1 MAGGLI
7 LIPVYGVVWGMVDDV
22 CCGLHVVRSTCL
34 LNSDGDTGVCHGRR
48 STRAGMGSPGRGE
61 SGGFAFA
68 KDRGSSPV
76 RWRSSHRRRSPN
88 RTREVVSRNQT
99 TGRGDITVTQ
109 WALAQSQATGL
120 NRARWNHSHARNS
133 ASCVTASSYPLL
145 SIRISLPN
153 VNNLN
158 PCSARRRT
166 ASTSCATIAAILP
179 ASSVA

>member
-1 MAGGLI
+1 
-7 LIPVYGVVWGMVDDV
+7 MVDGV
-22 CCGLHVVRSTCL
+22 CCGLRVVRPTYL